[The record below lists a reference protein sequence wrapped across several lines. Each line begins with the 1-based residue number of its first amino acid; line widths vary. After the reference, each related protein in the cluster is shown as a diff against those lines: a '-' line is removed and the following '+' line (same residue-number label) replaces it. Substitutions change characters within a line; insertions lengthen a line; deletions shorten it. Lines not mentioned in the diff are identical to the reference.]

1 MYWVVPIG
9 GNICPAPDATGVP
22 LVALVVESP
31 ILIAAE
37 FPAVALI
44 SSQQAGVL
52 TLLAINGWALPSPV
66 ISAMLWTKAV
76 PRFLRRRQHGP
87 YCPPPSAFWSRC
99 RLLRGSQIGRAPLGK
114 ECRSR

>member
-44 SSQQAGVL
+44 SSQQAGVR
-52 TLLAINGWALPSPV
+52 TLLATNGWALPSPV
-66 ISAMLWTKAV
+66 ISAMLWTKAASYLGTGFGGSI
-76 PRFLRRRQHGP
+76 RG
-87 YCPPPSAFWSRC
+87 PPPSACQSSVT
-99 RLLRGSQIGRAPLGK
+99 RLL
-114 ECRSR
+114 

>member
-9 GNICPAPDATGVP
+9 GNNCPAPDATGVP

-31 ILIAAE
+31 ILMAAE

-66 ISAMLWTKAV
+66 ISPMLWTKAV
-76 PRFLRRRQHGP
+76 PRFLEETATWYLLP
-87 YCPPPSAFWSRC
+87 SPECVLEPSPPP
-99 RLLRGSQIGRAPLGK
+99 
-114 ECRSR
+114 

>member
-9 GNICPAPDATGVP
+9 GNSCPAPDATGVP

-31 ILIAAE
+31 ILTAAE

-44 SSQQAGVL
+44 SSQQAGVR

-66 ISAMLWTKAV
+66 ISAILWTKTASLSREPGRRFDSWPSPECLQTEFPGSLGAV
-76 PRFLRRRQHGP
+76 
-87 YCPPPSAFWSRC
+87 
-99 RLLRGSQIGRAPLGK
+99 
-114 ECRSR
+114 

>member
-9 GNICPAPDATGVP
+9 GNNCPAPDATGVP

-52 TLLAINGWALPSPV
+52 TLLATSG
-66 ISAMLWTKAV
+66 
-76 PRFLRRRQHGP
+76 
-87 YCPPPSAFWSRC
+87 
-99 RLLRGSQIGRAPLGK
+99 
-114 ECRSR
+114 